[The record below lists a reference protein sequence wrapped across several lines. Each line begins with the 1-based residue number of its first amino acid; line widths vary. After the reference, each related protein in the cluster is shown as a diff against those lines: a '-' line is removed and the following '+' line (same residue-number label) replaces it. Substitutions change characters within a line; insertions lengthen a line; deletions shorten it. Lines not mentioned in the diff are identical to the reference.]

1 MTLPERRLLF
11 YALGGGTGHLNRAY
25 ALARQVK
32 RLSPSVTPLILSSA
46 PIIPPLLQE
55 GLSLLR
61 LPSVSEHLATGL
73 NPRWVQ
79 TLLQDYQPDVLVVD
93 SHCNGVW
100 QELAAIWPK
109 LQGKKIFLRR
119 DALIPQATLPYDLSW
134 LLTPEA
140 EGWLLNRQTNEL
152 KSRAQ
157 ALALLRAHP
166 DLPVVLLA
174 HNGPPPETQAF
185 FLRAY
190 LALQTLP
197 LQLRLVSLT
206 PPGLPELL
214 PLWLSYFPISEL
226 LNGVDLLMGGGGV
239 NLLSESR
246 VFGKRSL
253 FCAFE
258 RPIDRQALRIMP
270 CDLLKWDA
278 DPTEWARQVSEKL
291 AQTPPEPVNG
301 DKTRELATLLA
312 KMLN

>member
-25 ALARQVK
+25 ALARRVK
-32 RLSPSVTPLILSSA
+32 RHLPAVTPLILSSA
-46 PIIPPLLQE
+46 PIIPPFLQE

-61 LPSVSEHLATGL
+61 LPSVSEHQATGL
-73 NPRWVQ
+73 HPRWVQ
-79 TLLQDYQPDVLVVD
+79 TLLRDYQPDVLVVD
-93 SHCNGVW
+93 SHSQGVW
-100 QELAAIWPK
+100 QELEEIWPE
-109 LQGKKIFLRR
+109 LQGQKIFLRR
-119 DALIPQATLPYDLSW
+119 DANIRPATLPYDLSW

-140 EGWLLNRQTNEL
+140 EGWLLNRQRDEL

-157 ALALLRAHP
+157 ALALLKADP

-190 LALQTLP
+190 LALQALP
-197 LQLRLVSLT
+197 LQLRLVSLA

-226 LNGVDLLMGGGGV
+226 LNGVDLLVGGGGV
-239 NLLSESR
+239 NLLCESQA
-246 VFGKRSL
+246 FGKRSL

-258 RPIDRQALRIMP
+258 RPIDRQNLRILP
-270 CDLLKWDA
+270 SDLLKWDA
-278 DPTEWARQVSEKL
+278 APTEWARQVSEKL
-291 AQTPPEPVNG
+291 AQKPPEPVNG
-301 DKTRELATLLA
+301 DKTRELACLLA
-312 KMLN
+312 KMLD